1 LPKHRHPLPAEAVAG
16 KFDERTIFSTRHGK
30 TYSKRNTKPKQ
41 PNTKAQLEARAA
53 FSWAMRLWQ
62 RWLKRDEREAWRAFA
77 GKQKKVDRLTGGVT
91 FPMGHSVFI
100 RHAVHCRRAG
110 YDPPRLPPKGLSPQ
124 PVPVDLSPNGKGLL
138 LKWDTEEAEVF
149 GRPVKGGEGASLLRV
164 DIRLAVTEAWNRPYD
179 SLYSTIAIVPFSDG
193 KYLFSPV
200 KPGKH
205 YSFALRV
212 LTTDGQAS
220 RPFRTSLILE

>member
-1 LPKHRHPLPAEAVAG
+1 MPKPPTPIPSQAASG
-16 KFDERTIFSTRHGK
+16 KFDEKVIFSTRHGK
-30 TYSKRNTKPKQ
+30 SYSKRNTKPKQ

-53 FSWAMRLWQ
+53 FSWAMRLWR
-62 RWLKRDEREAWRAFA
+62 RWLKGPEREAWRTFA
-77 GKQKKVDRLTGGVT
+77 GKQKKVDRVTGGVT

-110 YDPPRLPPKGLSPQ
+110 FDPPRLPPKGLSPQ
-124 PVPVDLSPNGKGLL
+124 PVPVDLSPRGKGLL
-138 LKWDTEEAEVF
+138 LKWDTGEAEVF
-149 GRPVKGGEGASLLRV
+149 GRPVKGGEGASLLRM
-164 DIRLAVTEAWNRPYD
+164 DIRLAVTEAWRKPYE
-179 SLYSTIAIVPFSDG
+179 SLYSTVAIVPFSEG

-212 LTTDGQAS
+212 LTPDGQAS
-220 RPFRTSLILE
+220 RPSRTSLILE

>member
-1 LPKHRHPLPAEAVAG
+1 MPKRRTPLPAAAASG
-16 KFDERTIFSTRHGK
+16 KLDEKTIFSTRHGK
-30 TYSKRNTKPKQ
+30 GYSKRYAKPKQ

-62 RWLKRDEREAWRAFA
+62 RWLKGPEREAWRAFA
-77 GKQKKVDRLTGGVT
+77 GKQKRVDRVTGGVT
-91 FPMGHSVFI
+91 YPMGHSVFI

-124 PVPVDLSPNGKGLL
+124 PISVDLSPKGKGLL
-138 LKWDTEEAEVF
+138 LKWDTDEAKVF
-149 GRPVKGGEGASLLRV
+149 CRPVKGGEGASLLKV

-193 KYLFSPV
+193 RYLFSPV
-200 KPGKH
+200 KSGKH
-205 YSFALRV
+205 YSFAIRV
-212 LTTDGQAS
+212 LTPDGQAS